1 MSDIKSILLHLDNA
15 DTGVTRLHAAQALAK
30 DHGAFLEALYAVTPV
45 QMMYPYM
52 FSAEAPMAAQMA
64 DLEEDQRKK
73 QHEVLAG
80 LRVAAGD
87 AAGDGPKVAWHDTSD
102 MPAQG
107 FVRRSW
113 GADLLVL
120 GQHAPETTR
129 FSGVGEDFV
138 PSVLI
143 ESGKPALVLPY
154 IQQGP
159 VKAQTVLLAWK
170 PSPQAAHAASAAL
183 PWLQRARQVH
193 VAAWHDHAVGSKHAP
208 LVIEAWLRHHGVNAV
223 VHHEAPAGRDLGDL
237 MLSVAAD
244 VQADLL
250 VMGCYGH
257 SRTREW
263 LLGGATRTVLRSM
276 TLPVLMSH

>member
-15 DTGVTRLHAAQALAK
+15 ANGATRLQAAQALAQ
-30 DHGAFLEALYAVTPV
+30 DHGAVLEALYAVAPV
-45 QMMYPYM
+45 QMMYPYV
-52 FSAEAPMAAQMA
+52 FAAEAPMAVQMSA
-64 DLEEDQRKK
+64 LEENQRK
-73 QHEVLAG
+73 QQREVLAQ
-80 LRVAAGD
+80 LRSSAQLS
-87 AAGDGPKVAWHDTSD
+87 PKALWTDTSD
-102 MPAQG
+102 LPVRG
-107 FVRRSW
+107 FVHRSW

-138 PSVLI
+138 PSVLLDT
-143 ESGKPALVLPY
+143 GKPAMVLPY

-170 PSPQAAHAASAAL
+170 SSPQAGRAATAAL

-193 VAAWHDHAVGSKHAP
+193 VAAWHDGAGAGSHSA
-208 LVIEAWLRHHGVNAV
+208 LEIEGWLRHHGVQAV
-223 VHHEAPAGRDLGDL
+223 VHHETPAGRDLGDL
-237 MLSVAAD
+237 ILSVAAD

>member
-15 DTGVTRLHAAQALAK
+15 ANGATRLQAAQALAQ
-30 DHGAFLEALYAVTPV
+30 DHGAVIEALYAVTPV
-45 QMMYPYM
+45 QMMYPYI
-52 FSAEAPMAAQMA
+52 FAAEAPVAAQMA
-64 DLEEDQRKK
+64 ALEQDQQKK
-73 QHEVLAG
+73 HREVLAQ
-80 LRVAAGD
+80 LRAA
-87 AAGDGPKVAWHDTSD
+87 ASPSSKVTWHDTSD
-102 MPAQG
+102 HPVRG
-107 FVRRSW
+107 FVHRSW

-120 GQHAPETTR
+120 GQHAPETNS

-143 ESGKPALVLPY
+143 DSGKPAIVLPY
-154 IQQGP
+154 IHQGP

-170 PSPQAAHAASAAL
+170 SSPQAARAATAAL

-193 VAAWHDHAVGSKHAP
+193 VAAWHDHATAGSHTA
-208 LVIEAWLRHHGVNAV
+208 LDIEAWLHHHGVNAV
-223 VHHEAPAGRDLGDL
+223 VHHETPAGRDLGDL

-244 VQADLL
+244 VGADLL